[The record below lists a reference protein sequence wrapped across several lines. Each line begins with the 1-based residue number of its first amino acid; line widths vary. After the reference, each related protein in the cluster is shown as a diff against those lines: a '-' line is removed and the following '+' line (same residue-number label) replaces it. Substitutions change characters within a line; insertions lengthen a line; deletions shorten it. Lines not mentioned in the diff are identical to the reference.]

1 MLTTKVPVD
10 TLKVLH
16 QLLRECG
23 NTSPYLLMFYW
34 EARKAKVILELG
46 MLRGRS
52 TRAFLLGLR
61 DGERYDHPNQ
71 FGHLWSID
79 HDKQD
84 QLCSKVA
91 IPEIQKLG
99 LEKLLTWEKGILEY
113 NWNMSDERCSKINA
127 DIILIDWDQGVDWIE
142 VFRKADLASHSGTN
156 IFVHN
161 IIAFPELKEICFRMI
176 HSGKYSYKEFLVK
189 HGMGILIK
197 R

>member
-1 MLTTKVPVD
+1 MSTTKVPVD

-34 EARKAKVILELG
+34 EARKAKIILELG
-46 MLRGRS
+46 ILRGRS

-99 LEKLLTWEKGILEY
+99 LEKLLTWEKGELWLK
-113 NWNMSDERCSKINA
+113 WNMSDEWYSHTSA
-127 DIILIDWDQGVDWIE
+127 DIILVDWDQGIDWNE
-142 VFRKADLASHSGTN
+142 TYGKVDLATKQGTK

-161 IIAFPELKEICFRMI
+161 IIAFPEVKEVCNKMVA
-176 HSGKYSYKEFLVK
+176 SGKYMYKEILVK
-189 HGMGILIK
+189 HGMGILTK